1 MPCGR
6 QPKGW
11 AREHRWRPPRLRAWA
26 GLLGP
31 GALVE
36 TTEAE
41 GLGRAE
47 LGVAGPPP
55 QALGNARVPAAVHPK
70 PNSPMPGREAA
81 CGQAHAPGRAHPQR
95 CPPLRG
101 GLLDAC
107 LPTPPAAA
115 SSPNT
120 TPSPDPSA
128 LLGVPLEPRSRRFY
142 GSHHHGCKSP
152 QGTLMKAS
160 AVFPSPP
167 SVVGETAELELK
179 THGCLETHHR
189 PQRAAGLQTQG
200 PGRQGGVRP
209 LSLVEGHV
217 RPPGGHPPTGFG
229 DAWGLRAT
237 AAKVG
242 Q

>member
-1 MPCGR
+1 MLCGQ

-26 GLLGP
+26 GLRWAWLDP
-31 GALVE
+31 RPRHWAMPMSPQLF
-36 TTEAE
+36 TPNPTAPR
-41 GLGRAE
+41 LAGRRHV
-47 LGVAGPPP
+47 GKRTPRAGPICSG
-55 QALGNARVPAAVHPK
+55 AHLFGEASWMPA
-70 PNSPMPGREAA
+70 
-81 CGQAHAPGRAHPQR
+81 
-95 CPPLRG
+95 CPLHLLPLP
-101 GLLDAC
+101 A
-107 LPTPPAAA
+107 PTPPPALTHQPHWGCPW
-115 SSPNT
+115 SPW
-120 TPSPDPSA
+120 
-128 LLGVPLEPRSRRFY
+128 SRRFY

-179 THGCLETHHR
+179 THGRLETHHW

-200 PGRQGGVRP
+200 PGRRGGVRP

-237 AAKVG
+237 AEKVG